1 MLKALMLRKKLDD
14 KKKILEELQKTA
26 ENLQIRETELEQSIA
41 EVQTEEERTAVENAV
56 DAFETEKRNHELQT
70 TTLKKEIADLE
81 QDLADLETKQRSAN
95 LERKQ
100 PEVRESYMTTT
111 ANKAFFGMNMQERE
125 AFFRNQEVRDM
136 LQHVRTCIR
145 EKRSISGASLTIPEV
160 MLGLIRQN
168 ILAYSKLLKYLNRV
182 HVPGK
187 ARQNIMGSIPEAVW
201 TEACGKLNELNLKFN
216 NVEVDGYKVGGYF
229 AMCNS
234 ILEDSDINL
243 ATELIQALSKS
254 IAYALD
260 KAVLYGTGKKM
271 PLGIVA
277 RLAQASEPDTYP
289 ETARTWKN
297 LSATHLIAIDST
309 TTGLKLYQ
317 ELVLATGVLNTD
329 YSSGA
334 MFWAMNPKTYTKLI
348 ANAMSINSAGAIV
361 SGQTATMPVIGG
373 AIEKLNFIPD
383 DVIIGGYGDLYLL
396 AERSGVKL
404 AQSEHTR
411 FIEDQTVFKGTARY
425 DGIPV
430 IPEAFIAVSI
440 GGTAPTAT
448 MTFATDTA
456 NANA

>member
-1 MLKALMLRKKLDD
+1 MLKALMLRKKIDD
-14 KKKILEELQKTA
+14 KKKILEELQKTGEHLKTREA
-26 ENLQIRETELEQSIA
+26 ELAQSIA
-41 EVQTEEERTAVENAV
+41 EVQTEEEQTTVENAV
-56 DAFETEKRNHELQT
+56 TAFETEKRSQEQQT
-70 TTLKKEIADLE
+70 ETIAKEIADLE
-81 QDLADLETKQRSAN
+81 QELADLETKQRSAN
-95 LERKQ
+95 PEQKQQEER
-100 PEVRESYMTTT
+100 EFHMTMT
-111 ANKAFFGMNMQERE
+111 ANKPFFGMNMQERD
-125 AFFRNQEVRDM
+125 AFFKNQKVRDT
-136 LQHVRTCIR
+136 LQKIRACIR

-168 ILAYSKLLKYLNRV
+168 VPTYSKLLKYLNCV

-201 TEACGKLNELNLKFN
+201 TEACGKLNELDLKFN

-271 PLGIVA
+271 PLGIVT
-277 RLAQASEPDTYP
+277 RLAQATEPDTYP
-289 ETARTWKN
+289 ETARTWEN
-297 LSATHLIAIDST
+297 LSATHLVSVDST
-309 TTGLKLYQ
+309 TTGLELYQ

-348 ANAMSINSAGAIV
+348 ASAMSINSAGAIV

-373 AIEKLNFIPD
+373 AIETLNFIPD

-396 AERSGVKL
+396 AERAGVKL

-425 DGIPV
+425 DGTPV
-430 IPEAFIAVSI
+430 IPEAFIAISLN
-440 GGTAPTAT
+440 GTAPTAT
-448 MTFATDTA
+448 MTFATDSA
-456 NANA
+456 NA

>member
-26 ENLQIRETELEQSIA
+26 KNLQIRETELEQSIA

-56 DAFETEKRNHELQT
+56 DAFETEKRNHESQT
-70 TTLKKEIADLE
+70 TALKKEIADLE
-81 QDLADLETKQRSAN
+81 QELSELEEKQRSAN
-95 LERKQ
+95 PQREERG
-100 PEVRESYMTTT
+100 SHMTT
-111 ANKAFFGMNMQERE
+111 AEFFGISMQKRE

-145 EKRSISGASLTIPEV
+145 EKRSITGAELTIPEV
-160 MLGLIRQN
+160 MLELIRQN
-168 ILAYSKLLKYLNRV
+168 IPTYSKMLKHLHLV

-187 ARQNIMGSIPEAVW
+187 ARQNIMGSIPEAIW
-201 TEACGKLNELNLKFN
+201 TEACGKLNELSIQFN

-229 AMCNS
+229 AVCNS
-234 ILEDSDINL
+234 VLEDSDINL

-260 KAVLYGTGKKM
+260 KVVLYGTGKKM
-271 PLGIVA
+271 PLGIVT
-277 RLAQASEPDTYP
+277 RLAQTAEPGSYPDT
-289 ETARTWKN
+289 ARKWEN
-297 LSATHLIAIDST
+297 LSATHLLAIDET
-309 TTGLKLYQ
+309 TTGLDLYQ
-317 ELVLATGVLNTD
+317 ELVLATGVLDND
-329 YSSGA
+329 YSSGDL
-334 MFWAMNPKTYTKLI
+334 FWAMNPKTYTKLL
-348 ANAMSINSAGAIV
+348 ANAMSVTSAGAIV
-361 SGQTATMPVIGG
+361 SGQKNTMPVIGG
-373 AIEKLNFIPD
+373 TIEKLNFIPD

-440 GGTAPTAT
+440 GGSVPTAT
-448 MTFATDTA
+448 MTFATDSA
-456 NANA
+456 NANT